1 MRVNDWRQAIVK
13 AVQGL
18 KRTHRPLVILGFS
31 MAAALALSTAPSLQP
46 DALILLSPF
55 TGLQSRLWQWVPRL
69 GRLIPRVRPFR
80 LFKPDFSDP
89 RFRKGMEG
97 FLPDVDWDDPEVQAA
112 LRDFSVPLRMLDE
125 VRKVGNAAR
134 QAAAHAT
141 MPALILQGKDDPIVR
156 PIQTRQ
162 LLSRY
167 AGPHCYI
174 ELDGAHDLP
183 DPEGTAWP
191 EVTSAIRRFLQGR
204 LGVVP
209 EHMEMDKDD

>member
-1 MRVNDWRQAIVK
+1 MSRGFVLRFSTNYWTKRRGCAVTASSARQ
-13 AVQGL
+13 
-18 KRTHRPLVILGFS
+18 R
-31 MAAALALSTAPSLQP
+31 LQP

-89 RFRKGMEG
+89 CFRKGMEG

-112 LRDFSVPLRMLDE
+112 LRDFSVPLAMVNE
-125 VRKVGNAAR
+125 VRKAGNAAK
-134 QAAAHAT
+134 QAAAHAA

-156 PIQTRQ
+156 PAETRQ

-167 AGPHCYI
+167 AGPHCYS

-183 DPEGTAWP
+183 DPEGAAWP
-191 EVTSAIRRFLQGR
+191 QVTSTIRRFLQGQ

-209 EHMEMDKDD
+209 AHMEMDNDD

>member
-1 MRVNDWRQAIVK
+1 MN
-13 AVQGL
+13 
-18 KRTHRPLVILGFS
+18 T
-31 MAAALALSTAPSLQP
+31 AASLQP

-112 LRDFSVPLRMLDE
+112 LRDFSVPLAMVNE
-125 VRKVGNAAR
+125 VRKAGNAAKH
-134 QAAAHAT
+134 AAAHAA
-141 MPALILQGKDDPIVR
+141 MPVLILQGKDDPIVR
-156 PIQTRQ
+156 PAETRQ
-162 LLSRY
+162 LLSCY
-167 AGPHCYI
+167 AGPHCYS

-183 DPEGTAWP
+183 DPEGAAWP
-191 EVTSAIRRFLQGR
+191 QVTSAIRRFLQGQ

-209 EHMEMDKDD
+209 AHMEMDNDD